1 MATSRTAQPPPQ
13 TNGRAP
19 ARNEWN
25 LEPPAGASPKRRL
38 PDVLVGVAVVVGCVL
53 AAVVWSASSA
63 GGGDA
68 VLALVN
74 PIARGQVVTLEDLK
88 SVEVSTQEDV
98 ALIPR
103 TESGQVVGRRALA
116 PLPAGALLSASQFAT
131 TPPVEP
137 GEAVVGLVLG
147 QGEYP
152 IGGMAPGDVMSVVLT
167 PGQGGSD
174 GDEGVLVPAA
184 EVYAVA
190 PIGSQGEMFVSLL
203 VAESEVTQVTSAA
216 SGDRV
221 RLALVAGR

>member
-1 MATSRTAQPPPQ
+1 MATSRTAQSPRQ

-19 ARNEWN
+19 APDEWN
-25 LEPPAGASPKRRL
+25 LEPPAGGSPKRRL
-38 PDVLVGVAVVVGCVL
+38 PDVLVGVAVVVGCAL

-63 GGGDA
+63 GGDA
-68 VLALVN
+68 VLALVD
-74 PIARGQVVTLEDLK
+74 PIARGQVVTLENLK

-98 ALIPR
+98 GLIPR

-131 TPPVEP
+131 TPPVQP
-137 GEAVVGLVLG
+137 GEAVVGLALG

-184 EVYAVA
+184 EIYAVA

-216 SGDRV
+216 SVDRV

>member
-1 MATSRTAQPPPQ
+1 MATSRTAQRPRQ

-19 ARNEWN
+19 APDEWN

-38 PDVLVGVAVVVGCVL
+38 PDVLVGVGVVVGCAL
-53 AAVVWSASSA
+53 AAVVWSASST
-63 GGGDA
+63 GGDA

-98 ALIPR
+98 GLIPR

-131 TPPVEP
+131 TSPVEP
-137 GEAVVGLVLG
+137 GEAVVGLALG

>member
-1 MATSRTAQPPPQ
+1 MATSRTAQPPPK

-19 ARNEWN
+19 ARDEWN
-25 LEPPAGASPKRRL
+25 LEPPAGASAKRRL
-38 PDVLVGVAVVVGCVL
+38 PDVLVGVAVVVGCAL
-53 AAVVWSASSA
+53 AAVVWSSSWA
-63 GGGDA
+63 GGDA
-68 VLALVN
+68 VLALAN

-116 PLPAGALLSASQFAT
+116 PLPAGALLSPSQFAT

-137 GEAVVGLVLG
+137 GEAVVGLALS

-184 EVYAVA
+184 EIYAVA